1 MEQSELIHTAIR
13 MNESHGDDES
23 ETQDALEDHI
33 CERRWV
39 SAIEVAQRA
48 APRWPQSTEIA
59 VARVAALAG
68 TGLRLAA
75 AEAFAALDAL
85 DQASLEDIVEAGAA
99 IEGQARESQDEEAM
113 VAALQSH
120 GVEVPDAAL
129 THCATG
135 AAHRRIDETPIAH
148 LSAAR
153 WADAMNR
160 AGMHRGGPA
169 GAPVLR
175 SHPATPRARCA
186 RARGAGKRNARKP
199 NVRWRDR
206 GL

>member
-1 MEQSELIHTAIR
+1 MTKAR
-13 MNESHGDDES
+13 AKRK
-23 ETQDALEDHI
+23 TALEDHI

-75 AEAFAALDAL
+75 AEAFAALDAM

-99 IEGQARESQDEEAM
+99 IEGQARESQDVEAM

-135 AAHRRIDETPIAH
+135 AAHRRIAEETPIAH

-160 AGMHRGGPA
+160 GRDASRRTA

-175 SHPATPRARCA
+175 SHPATPPSPMCTSSRCWEAKRSKTRRSVARP
-186 RARGAGKRNARKP
+186 RP
-199 NVRWRDR
+199 SSVR
-206 GL
+206 